1 MNSNPEI
8 RKAYEA
14 ENERDYIAQA
24 TFGSI
29 VSIPLQLSCLVMDFF
44 MYGSRNMALFWTFVK
59 IRVAVA
65 MLTLVVFIWFRS
77 RPQSCP
83 RRLFGIT
90 WFFGPLLM
98 VLWMIYYVNHYVN
111 DPISPYY
118 AGLNII
124 LLAMGLISPWTYG
137 QNVCITVFTLA
148 MYVVVAAFAQTPLS
162 YVINNTT
169 FLFLTAAFVILG
181 SRANARQ
188 RLQEFTLRYELDK
201 NRKSLEETNHKL
213 IELDKLK
220 SRFFANVS
228 HELRTPL
235 TLLLGPLEV
244 LIQRFSQSVDT
255 SSQEMLST
263 MHANGMRLLK
273 LINDLLELIRL
284 EAGRLEIKTEPLPV
298 ADFMNG
304 IASSVRQMA
313 REKNITF
320 ETNSAPELGIIL
332 ADRDKLEKI
341 VLNLLFNA
349 LKFTPSGGRV
359 WFLAEQKDNDF
370 VIVVGDTGKGIDEKS
385 LPFVF
390 DRFWQEDNSSK
401 RKFQGVGIGL
411 ALVKELTEMLGGR
424 VSVQS
429 QLGKGATFTVML
441 PFKPAGAAA
450 AETPAPALA
459 ADATHTE
466 EWLTNLYRRAE
477 LFPTATVPRQTSPG
491 TPSTTT
497 FARRTQR
504 PLVLVADDEP
514 DMRRFLVSQLMDDY
528 EIIEAADGLEATDKA
543 QEALPDVILL
553 DLMMPQK
560 DGLQVCREL
569 REYAPTSA
577 IPIILLTARADEE
590 VKFDALQMGAN
601 DFLAKPFSSTE
612 LQARIKN
619 LIESHH
625 YQRRL
630 TKQNQALNDAI
641 EQIKETEMQLVQSE
655 KLSSLGRMSAGII
668 HEINNPLNFSMTGLF
683 ALRNKGKKLP
693 PEDRPDYDAIINDV
707 EEGLKRVRNI
717 VSDLRTFTHPGG
729 GTGEPVEAGDAADAA
744 VRFLGGEWK
753 DVVEIHQNIPPS
765 QLLWANR
772 NKLIHVL
779 VNLMQNAIDALRDK
793 QFFAGEKPRIWIE
806 GRVEGHRSLVIVR
819 DNGPGIEQKIMD
831 KIFDPFFT
839 TKEVGKG
846 MGLGLSICYRI
857 VQGYGGKISV
867 KSEPGKFC
875 EFTLDFPLDADAIT
889 DLEFDN
895 GQPVRL

>member
-1 MNSNPEI
+1 MNSPEF
-8 RKAYEA
+8 KQAYEA
-14 ENERDYIAQA
+14 ENQRDYIAQA

-29 VSIPLQLSCLVMDFF
+29 ISIPLQLSCLVMDWF
-44 MYGSRNMALFWTFVK
+44 MYGASNHALFWTFVK
-59 IRVAVA
+59 IRVAIA
-65 MLTLVVFIWFRS
+65 LLTLSVLIWFRH
-77 RPQSCP
+77 RPESCP
-83 RRLFGIT
+83 RRVFGIT

-98 VLWMIYYVNHYVN
+98 VLWMIYYVH
-111 DPISPYY
+111 DDIAPYY

-137 QNVCITVFTLA
+137 QNTCITIFTLA
-148 MYVVVAAFAQTPLS
+148 MYVAIAVVKEPELK

-181 SRANARQ
+181 SRSNARH
-188 RLQEFTLRYELDK
+188 RLQEFSLRYELDK
-201 NRKSLEETNHKL
+201 NRESLEETNHKL
-213 IELDKLK
+213 VELDRLK

-244 LIQRFSQSVDT
+244 LMQKFSRSLDT
-255 SSQEMLST
+255 ASHEMLST

-284 EAGRLEIKTEPLPV
+284 EAGRLEIKAEPLPV

-304 IASSVRQMA
+304 IASSVNQMA
-313 REKNITF
+313 KERKIGF
-320 ETNSAPELGIIL
+320 ETYADPAIGSVL

-349 LKFTPSGGRV
+349 LKFTPGGGRI
-359 WFLAEQKDNDF
+359 WFRAEKQADDLL
-370 VIVVGDTGKGIDEKS
+370 IIVGDTGVGIDEKS

-390 DRFWQEDNSSK
+390 DRFWQEDSSSK

-411 ALVKELTEMLGGR
+411 ALVKELTEMMGGS

-429 QLGKGATFTVML
+429 QIGKGATFTVKL
-441 PFKPAGAAA
+441 AYKPATAATT
-450 AETPAPALA
+450 ETPAAAPA
-459 ADATHTE
+459 ATHTE

-477 LFPTATVPRQTSPG
+477 LFPTAATPKPVATG
-491 TPSTTT
+491 TTAFS
-497 FARRTQR
+497 RRTQR

-514 DMRRFLVSQLMDDY
+514 DMRRFLVSQLTDEY
-528 EIIEAADGLEATDKA
+528 ELVEAADGQEAADKA
-543 QEALPDVILL
+543 QETLPDVILL

-569 REYAPTSA
+569 REYAPTA
-577 IPIILLTARADEE
+577 NIPIILLTARADEE
-590 VKFDALQMGAN
+590 AKFDALQMGAN

-625 YQRRL
+625 AQRRL
-630 TKQNQALNDAI
+630 TKQNQALNEAI

-693 PEDRPDYDAIINDV
+693 PEDRPGYEEIINDV

-729 GTGEPVEAGDAADAA
+729 GTGEPVEAADAAAAA

-753 DVVEIHQNIPPS
+753 DTVVIHQDIPHT
-765 QLLWANR
+765 QNLWANR

-779 VNLMQNAIDALRDK
+779 VNLMQNAIDALREK
-793 QFFAGEKPRIWIE
+793 QFPEGQKPEIWID
-806 GRVEGHRSLVIVR
+806 GKVEGDRSIITVR
-819 DNGPGIEQKIMD
+819 DNGPGIEPKIMD

-867 KSEPGKFC
+867 TSKPGEFC
-875 EFTLDFPLDADAIT
+875 QFTLDFPADAEAAT
-889 DLEFDN
+889 ELEFEN
-895 GQPVRL
+895 GQPIRL